1 MTQRANILEEL
12 NELNS
17 SLVADTQQAVYTVPN
32 GYFDQLADS
41 VLARIKALEATTA
54 QEEINHLSPL
64 LATAARQM
72 PYSIPGNYFTELDSK
87 AATQSYTSAKEE
99 LENISPLLGGLKKE
113 MPYSVPA
120 GYFESIQTP
129 QQEKAKVVSLTSRK
143 WLRYAAAAVVTG
155 VIATTFFV
163 VNSNSNPEQK
173 LARIENTATKAIE
186 KTSEDELND
195 FVQYS
200 TTEQVAIA
208 KTNPSEDVK
217 DMLKGVPAEDLQ
229 AFLNEVGDPDLL
241 NDGMD

>member
-1 MTQRANILEEL
+1 MIQRANILEEL

-17 SLVADTQQAVYTVPN
+17 SLTTDNQQAVYTVPN

-41 VLARIKALEATTA
+41 VLARIKALEAMTA

-64 LATAARQM
+64 LAGASKQM
-72 PYSIPGNYFTELDSK
+72 PYSLPENYFTELDIT
-87 AATQSYTSAKEE
+87 AATQSYTSAKDE
-99 LENISPLLGGLKKE
+99 LENLSPLLGGLKKE

-120 GYFESIQTP
+120 GYFENVQVP
-129 QQEKAKVVSLTSRK
+129 QQEKAKVISLTSRK
-143 WLRYAAAAVVTG
+143 WFRYAAAAVVTG
-155 VIATTFFV
+155 IIATTVFV
-163 VNSNSNPEQK
+163 VNRNNNPEQK
-173 LARIENTATKAIE
+173 MARIENTATKAIE

-195 FVQYS
+195 FIQYS
-200 TTEQVAIA
+200 TTEQVVIA

-217 DMLKGVPAEDLQ
+217 DMLKGIPAEDLQ